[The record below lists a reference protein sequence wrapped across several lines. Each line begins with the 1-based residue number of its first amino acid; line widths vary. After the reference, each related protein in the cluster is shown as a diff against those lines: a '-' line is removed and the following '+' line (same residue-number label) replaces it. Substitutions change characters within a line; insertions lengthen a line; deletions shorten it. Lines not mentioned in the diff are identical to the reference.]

1 MDSGGRSANLLV
13 LSVRTEA
20 RATSRPVRVSVS
32 QDSWDSSAKTVSLHQ
47 ISEIKT
53 KKSFNKPNAVAD
65 LNADDNM
72 FNEAYN
78 IFFYCLFKLK
88 FEKTTIKM
96 IMLYVTLGF

>member
-78 IFFYCLFKLK
+78 IFFLLLIQ
-88 FEKTTIKM
+88 TQI
-96 IMLYVTLGF
+96 